1 MTRMHQ
7 FPAGLSLV
15 TSLTALLVSACS
27 GMSDA
32 TLDPDT
38 GLLVQGLALAPTL
51 GSAAGFAML
60 GSSTVT
66 CANSSDV
73 SGDVGVSPGTAIT
86 GFDESCTLSGALHA
100 QDDAAVQAQADV
112 LVAFDDLASA
122 TCETDLTGQEL
133 GGLTLSPGVYC
144 FDTTAG
150 VTGDLTLDGGGDA
163 NAVWIFQV
171 GSAVTTAT
179 GSSVAMSGGGSA
191 CNVFWKVGTSATL
204 GTGSSFKGNVLASAS
219 ISLTSGS
226 SLEGRALALNAA
238 VTSDANSVSI
248 GNCAR

>member
-1 MTRMHQ
+1 
-7 FPAGLSLV
+7 
-15 TSLTALLVSACS
+15 
-27 GMSDA
+27 
-32 TLDPDT
+32 
-38 GLLVQGLALAPTL
+38 
-51 GSAAGFAML
+51 
-60 GSSTVT
+60 
-66 CANSSDV
+66 
-73 SGDVGVSPGTAIT
+73 
-86 GFDESCTLSGALHA
+86 
-100 QDDAAVQAQADV
+100 V

-171 GSAVTTAT
+171 GSAITTAT
-179 GSSVAMSGGGSA
+179 GSAVAMSGGGSA
-191 CNVFWKVGTSATL
+191 CNVFWQVGTSATL
-204 GTGSSFKGNVLASAS
+204 GTGSSFKGNILASAS